1 MEMKNICGKIP
12 LELHAKVR
20 GEIEQR
26 EISTQEFLQQV
37 IEEHFERLAGKGEM
51 SMGTARTI
59 AVQVT
64 EELFGRLK
72 AAVAW
77 KGCKQKDF
85 LISIIEKAIEEVE
98 AEQENARRE
107 KEALASQEE
116 ETEEG
121 SEEAEGEPEE
131 TDEEP
136 EEAEGEPEE
145 AEEEP
150 ERTGEEG
157 ESEEPE
163 PTEEPKKVLPDGE
176 TENAGAEMNEPE
188 TIDEDEEPEE
198 AIGA

>member
-26 EISTQEFLQQV
+26 DISTQEFLQQV
-37 IEEHFERLAGKGEM
+37 IEEHFLEKGVEQM
-51 SMGTARTI
+51 AARTI

-72 AAVAW
+72 EVLAW

-85 LISIIEKAIEEVE
+85 LTSIIEKAIEEIE
-98 AEQENARRE
+98 AEQENERKE

-116 ETEEG
+116 ESEETEEEAEEE

-131 TDEEP
+131 T
-136 EEAEGEPEE
+136 
-145 AEEEP
+145 EEEP
-150 ERTGEEG
+150 ESAGEECEAE
-157 ESEEPE
+157 ESGL
-163 PTEEPKKVLPDGE
+163 TEETEKVLLAGE
-176 TENAGAEMNEPE
+176 PENAGAEMNEPE
-188 TIDEDEEPEE
+188 KIDEEEEPGE
-198 AIGA
+198 AIEA